1 MVESLAGQQVLI
13 TAGITETITGC
24 DYIIHL
30 SSLIRIPYSYEGAH
44 SDVRIKITGILNSLQ
59 EIRSS
64 GSLTRLGPVDENL
77 THQPKSEADCLLAD
91 NSKIQKLTDWK
102 SQVSFQTGLAATADS
117 IGQNLQYFNVER
129 YFIRWA
135 CDMNIKLSI
144 F

>member
-1 MVESLAGQQVLI
+1 MVESLAGQRVLI

-24 DYIIHL
+24 DYIIYL

-91 NSKIQKLTDWK
+91 NSKI
-102 SQVSFQTGLAATADS
+102 
-117 IGQNLQYFNVER
+117 
-129 YFIRWA
+129 
-135 CDMNIKLSI
+135 
-144 F
+144 